1 MDDFIKRE
9 QARADSYRLL
19 AACFC
24 QPERDLFLKEEVF
37 TGLLENLCQLYPAA
51 AEEAARMQSDLSG
64 TEQDELIV
72 EYARLFVGP
81 HELVAP
87 PYGSVYLDG
96 QGEVMGPS
104 TRDVIRIYHEEGLDL
119 DEEFA
124 ELPDHITVE
133 LEFLY
138 YLIVCELKALR
149 SGDAKEAFR
158 LFERQKKF
166 LDNYL
171 LKWVPKFCT
180 GIVGGTA
187 LEYYRAL
194 AVCLSTFLTE
204 FEADVAIPASVTSLI
219 AAGTTDAKA

>member
-37 TGLLENLCQLYPAA
+37 AGLVENLRQLYPPA
-51 AEEAARMQSDLSG
+51 AEEAARMQSDFS
-64 TEQDELIV
+64 TTQQEELVV
-72 EYARLFVGP
+72 EYAHLFVGP

-104 TRDVIRIYHEEGLDL
+104 TREVVRIYQEEGLAL
-119 DEEFA
+119 DEDFA

-171 LKWVPKFCT
+171 LKWVPKFCS
-180 GIVGGTA
+180 GIEAGTA
-187 LEYYRAL
+187 LEYFRAL

-204 FEADVAIPASVTSLI
+204 FEANVAVPESVTSI
-219 AAGTTDAKA
+219 IGEVTTNAEA